1 MSKDLSALLTGATH
15 AGAAGPVLIR
25 SANAQEA
32 ATMAAQHIAQAL
44 QRALSER
51 ARATLVLSGGQSP
64 VPMLEA
70 LAATPLPW
78 ECIDI
83 TLADERWVP
92 DDHVDS
98 NAGLVKKHLLQQ
110 HAAQAVWWPLYDG
123 SATPQQ
129 AFAAIGQR
137 LRQAMHWP
145 ADVVVLGM
153 GGDGHT
159 ASWFP
164 GQVLSSDGPW
174 CMPVDVPPA
183 PNVQQPRISLT
194 PAALL
199 NAVNLLVLGGGAS
212 KEAMLAQ
219 ALLPPQ
225 DDPEPENMRLPIRRA
240 LWRSGLPCHVF
251 WAA

>member
-1 MSKDLSALLTGATH
+1 MSKDLSVLLTDAAHEGP
-15 AGAAGPVLIR
+15 AGPVLIR

-32 ATMAAQHIAQAL
+32 ASMAAQQIAQAL
-44 QRALSER
+44 QQALSQR

-64 VPMLEA
+64 VPMFEA

-78 ECIDI
+78 ECVDI

-92 DDHVDS
+92 ADHADS
-98 NAGLVKKHLLQQ
+98 NAALIKNHLLQH
-110 HAAQAVWWPLYDG
+110 HAAQAMWWPLYDG

-137 LRQAMHWP
+137 LHQAMHWP

-164 GQVLSSDGPW
+164 GQVLPGDEQW

-225 DDPEPENMRLPIRRA
+225 DDPEPESLHLPIRRA
-240 LWRSGLPCHVF
+240 LWRSGSPCHIF
-251 WAA
+251 WAG

>member
-1 MSKDLSALLTGATH
+1 MSKDLSALLTGAPH
-15 AGAAGPVLIR
+15 ERAVGPVLIR

-44 QRALSER
+44 QQALSER

-64 VPMLEA
+64 VPMFEA

-92 DDHVDS
+92 ADHLDS
-98 NAGLVKKHLLQQ
+98 NAALINKHLLQH
-110 HAAQAVWWPLYDG
+110 HAAQAMWWPLYDG
-123 SATPQQ
+123 CDTPQQ

-137 LRQAMHWP
+137 LHQAMHWP

-164 GQVLSSDGPW
+164 GQMLDRDEQW

-212 KEAMLAQ
+212 KEGVLAQ

-225 DDPEPENMRLPIRRA
+225 SDPEPENTRLPIRRA
-240 LWRSGLPCHVF
+240 LWRSGHPCHVF